1 MSSGEKL
8 RTLRDGKSIAEV
20 AKAVGVSNSAYIKY
34 ERGERVPRDEV
45 KTRIARYFGSS
56 VEAIFFAQ

>member
-1 MSSGEKL
+1 MSSGEIL
-8 RTLRDGKSIAEV
+8 RNFRGKKSVSEV
-20 AKAVGVSNSAYIKY
+20 AKALGVSNSAYIKY